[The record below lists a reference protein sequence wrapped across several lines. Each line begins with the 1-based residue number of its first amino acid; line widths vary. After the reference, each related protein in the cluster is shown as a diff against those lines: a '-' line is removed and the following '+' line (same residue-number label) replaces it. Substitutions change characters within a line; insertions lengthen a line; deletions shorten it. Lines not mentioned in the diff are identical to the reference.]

1 MKWKPILAIVPL
13 ALTSIAVASFI
24 NRYTHWREKTYRR
37 LQANSRVI
45 DTALGPVE
53 YSMKGQGPAV
63 LLVHGSPG
71 GYDQSRA
78 IANLFESDHFTFI
91 AVSRPGYLRTPL
103 HQKSPEEQADLYA
116 ALLDELGIQKAVIMG
131 I

>member
-1 MKWKPILAIVPL
+1 MEIKPIGGKCFMKRKAILAVVPF
-13 ALTSIAVASFI
+13 ALTSVAVASI
-24 NRYTHWREKTYRR
+24 VKRYAHWRQETYRR
-37 LQANSRVI
+37 LQANSSIV
-45 DTALGPVE
+45 DTARGPVE

-78 IANLFESDHFTFI
+78 TANLFGSDHFTFI

-103 HQKSPEEQADLYA
+103 QQKSPEEQADL
-116 ALLDELGIQKAVIMG
+116 
-131 I
+131 